1 MARRPGLGKGL
12 DALIPSGL
20 SDSGTNR
27 AARGASLVEIPVGD
41 LSPNPNQ
48 PRVYFDEESLS
59 DLSASIREIG
69 VLQPLLVRQ
78 LADGS
83 YQLIAG
89 ERRWRAAQR
98 AGLATVP
105 AVVKTTDDMS
115 SVEQALVE
123 NLHRQDLA
131 PLEEAGAYQQLI
143 DDFSLTHDDVAKR
156 VGKSRSSITNS
167 LRLLALPAA
176 IQAFLADG
184 KLSAGH
190 AKALLGTPDRAFQ
203 EQLARRAASEGWSV
217 RAIEEA
223 IRDRGGEGAI
233 AVVKPGKTDDGTVT
247 KLPPAG
253 LLELENQIS
262 EYLSTRVNVKM
273 NSNKKGSVIIEFA
286 GLDGVDVEH
295 RPAGGL
301 HRAADAVFRAVLV
314 DQAADGAAGGVV
326 DARDATGADGHEF
339 LLRLNGGQRG
349 RQRQHG
355 GSEREAGSGGFQGN
369 GHADSL

>member
-1 MARRPGLGKGL
+1 
-12 DALIPSGL
+12 
-20 SDSGTNR
+20 
-27 AARGASLVEIPVGD
+27 LVEIPVGD

-48 PRVYFDEESLS
+48 PRVHFDEESLS

-203 EQLARRAASEGWSV
+203 EQLARRAATEGWSV

-223 IRDRGGEGAI
+223 IRDRGGEGAT
-233 AVVKPGKTDDGTVT
+233 AVVKPGKTDDGSTSGGGTVT

-262 EYLSTRVNVKM
+262 EYLSTRVSVKM
-273 NSNKKGSVIIEFA
+273 NSNKKGSVTIEFA
-286 GLDGVDVEH
+286 GLDDLE
-295 RPAGGL
+295 
-301 HRAADAVFRAVLV
+301 
-314 DQAADGAAGGVV
+314 
-326 DARDATGADGHEF
+326 
-339 LLRLNGGQRG
+339 RLYYLMMG
-349 RQRQHG
+349 
-355 GSEREAGSGGFQGN
+355 AGSVE
-369 GHADSL
+369 

>member
-41 LSPNPNQ
+41 LSPNPHQ

-78 LADGS
+78 LPDGS

-89 ERRWRAAQR
+89 ERRWRAAQQ

-105 AVVKTTDDMS
+105 AVVKTTDDMA

-176 IQAFLADG
+176 IQVFLADG
-184 KLSAGH
+184 RLSAGH
-190 AKALLGTPDRAFQ
+190 AKALLGSPDRAFQ
-203 EQLARRAASEGWSV
+203 EQLARRAATEGWSV

-223 IRDRGGEGAI
+223 IRDRGGEGSA
-233 AVVKPGKTDDGTVT
+233 AVVAPGKTDDGSTSGGGGTVS

-253 LLELENQIS
+253 LLELESQIS
-262 EYLSTRVNVKM
+262 EYLSTRVGVKM
-273 NSNKKGSVIIEFA
+273 NSNKKGSVTIEFA
-286 GLDGVDVEH
+286 GLDDLERLYYLMMGAGPVE
-295 RPAGGL
+295 
-301 HRAADAVFRAVLV
+301 
-314 DQAADGAAGGVV
+314 
-326 DARDATGADGHEF
+326 
-339 LLRLNGGQRG
+339 
-349 RQRQHG
+349 
-355 GSEREAGSGGFQGN
+355 
-369 GHADSL
+369 

>member
-1 MARRPGLGKGL
+1 VARRPGLGKGL

-20 SDSGTNR
+20 SDSGSNR

-48 PRVYFDEESLS
+48 PRVHFDEESLS

-203 EQLARRAASEGWSV
+203 EQLARRAATEGWSV

-223 IRDRGGEGAI
+223 IRDRGGEGAT
-233 AVVKPGKTDDGTVT
+233 AVVKPGKTDDGSTSGGGTVT

-262 EYLSTRVNVKM
+262 EYLSTRVSVKM
-273 NSNKKGSVIIEFA
+273 NSNKKGSVTIEFA
-286 GLDGVDVEH
+286 GLDDLE
-295 RPAGGL
+295 
-301 HRAADAVFRAVLV
+301 
-314 DQAADGAAGGVV
+314 
-326 DARDATGADGHEF
+326 
-339 LLRLNGGQRG
+339 RLYYLMMG
-349 RQRQHG
+349 
-355 GSEREAGSGGFQGN
+355 AGSVE
-369 GHADSL
+369 

>member
-1 MARRPGLGKGL
+1 
-12 DALIPSGL
+12 
-20 SDSGTNR
+20 
-27 AARGASLVEIPVGD
+27 LVEIPVGD

-48 PRVYFDEESLS
+48 PRVHFDEESLS
-59 DLSASIREIG
+59 DLAASIREIG

-203 EQLARRAASEGWSV
+203 EQLARRAAAEGWSV

-223 IRDRGGEGAI
+223 IRDRGGEGAT
-233 AVVKPGKTDDGTVT
+233 AVVKPGKTDDGSTSGGRTVT

-262 EYLSTRVNVKM
+262 EYLSTRVSVKM
-273 NSNKKGSVIIEFA
+273 NSNKKGSVTIEFA
-286 GLDGVDVEH
+286 GLDDLE
-295 RPAGGL
+295 
-301 HRAADAVFRAVLV
+301 
-314 DQAADGAAGGVV
+314 
-326 DARDATGADGHEF
+326 
-339 LLRLNGGQRG
+339 RLYYLMMG
-349 RQRQHG
+349 
-355 GSEREAGSGGFQGN
+355 AGSVE
-369 GHADSL
+369 

>member
-12 DALIPSGL
+12 DALIPSGF
-20 SDSGTNR
+20 SDSGTSTS
-27 AARGASLVEIPVGD
+27 ARGASLVEIPVGD
-41 LSPNPNQ
+41 LSPNPHQ
-48 PRVYFDEESLS
+48 PRVHFDEESLS
-59 DLSASIREIG
+59 DLAASIRQIG

-78 LADGS
+78 LPDGS

-89 ERRWRAAQR
+89 ERRWRAAQQ

-105 AVVKTTDDMS
+105 AVVKTTDDMA

-184 KLSAGH
+184 RLSAGH
-190 AKALLGTPDRAFQ
+190 AKALLGSPDRAFQ
-203 EQLARRAASEGWSV
+203 EQLARRAATEGWSV

-223 IRDRGGEGAI
+223 IRDRGGEGST
-233 AVVKPGKTDDGTVT
+233 AVVAPGKTDDGSTSGGGGTVS

-253 LLELENQIS
+253 LLELESQIS
-262 EYLSTRVNVKM
+262 EYLSTRVGVKM
-273 NSNKKGSVIIEFA
+273 NSNKKGSVTIEFA
-286 GLDGVDVEH
+286 GLDDLERLYYLMMGAGPVE
-295 RPAGGL
+295 
-301 HRAADAVFRAVLV
+301 
-314 DQAADGAAGGVV
+314 
-326 DARDATGADGHEF
+326 
-339 LLRLNGGQRG
+339 
-349 RQRQHG
+349 
-355 GSEREAGSGGFQGN
+355 
-369 GHADSL
+369 

>member
-12 DALIPSGL
+12 DALIPSGF
-20 SDSGTNR
+20 SDSGTSTS
-27 AARGASLVEIPVGD
+27 ARGASLVEIPVGD
-41 LSPNPNQ
+41 LSPNPHQ

-59 DLSASIREIG
+59 DLAASIRQIG

-78 LADGS
+78 LPDGS

-89 ERRWRAAQR
+89 ERRWRAAQQ

-105 AVVKTTDDMS
+105 AVVKTTDDMA

-184 KLSAGH
+184 RLSAGH
-190 AKALLGTPDRAFQ
+190 AKALLGSPDRAFQ
-203 EQLARRAASEGWSV
+203 EQLARRAATEGWSV

-223 IRDRGGEGAI
+223 IRDRGGEGST
-233 AVVKPGKTDDGTVT
+233 AVVASGKTDDGSTSGGGGTVS

-253 LLELENQIS
+253 LLELESQIS
-262 EYLSTRVNVKM
+262 EYLSTRVSVKM
-273 NSNKKGSVIIEFA
+273 NSNKKGAVTIEFA
-286 GLDGVDVEH
+286 GLDDLERLYYLMMGAGPVE
-295 RPAGGL
+295 
-301 HRAADAVFRAVLV
+301 
-314 DQAADGAAGGVV
+314 
-326 DARDATGADGHEF
+326 
-339 LLRLNGGQRG
+339 
-349 RQRQHG
+349 
-355 GSEREAGSGGFQGN
+355 
-369 GHADSL
+369 

>member
-1 MARRPGLGKGL
+1 VARRPGLGKGL

-20 SDSGTNR
+20 SDSGTSTL
-27 AARGASLVEIPVGD
+27 ARGASLVEIPVED

-59 DLSASIREIG
+59 DLAASIREIG

-78 LADGS
+78 LPDGS

-184 KLSAGH
+184 RLSAGH
-190 AKALLGTPDRAFQ
+190 AKALLGSPDRAFQ
-203 EQLARRAASEGWSV
+203 EQLARRAATEGWSV

-223 IRDRGGEGAI
+223 IRDRGGAGST
-233 AVVKPGKTDDGTVT
+233 AVVAPGQTDDGSTSGGGGTVS

-253 LLELENQIS
+253 LLELESQIS
-262 EYLSTRVNVKM
+262 EYLSTRVGVKM
-273 NSNKKGSVIIEFA
+273 NSNKKGSVTIEFA
-286 GLDGVDVEH
+286 GLDDLE
-295 RPAGGL
+295 RL
-301 HRAADAVFRAVLV
+301 YYLM
-314 DQAADGAAGGVV
+314 
-326 DARDATGADGHEF
+326 TGAGPVE
-339 LLRLNGGQRG
+339 
-349 RQRQHG
+349 
-355 GSEREAGSGGFQGN
+355 
-369 GHADSL
+369 

>member
-1 MARRPGLGKGL
+1 VARRPGLGKGL
-12 DALIPSGL
+12 DALIPSGFG
-20 SDSGTNR
+20 DSGSDT

-48 PRVYFDEESLS
+48 
-59 DLSASIREIG
+59 LSASIREIG
-69 VLQPLLVRQ
+69 VLQPLIVRQ

-98 AGLATVP
+98 AGLTTVP

-167 LRLLALPAA
+167 LRLLTLPAA

-184 KLSAGH
+184 RLSAGH

-203 EQLARRAASEGWSV
+203 EQLARRAAIEGWSV
-217 RAIEEA
+217 RSIEEA
-223 IRDRGGEGAI
+223 IRDRGGDPPTP
-233 AVVKPGKTDDGTVT
+233 VVKPGKTGDDSDTGGTVT

-253 LLELENQIS
+253 LLELESQIS
-262 EYLSTRVNVKM
+262 EYLSTRVNVRM
-273 NSNKKGSVIIEFA
+273 NSNKKGAVTIEFA
-286 GLDGVDVEH
+286 GLDDLE
-295 RPAGGL
+295 
-301 HRAADAVFRAVLV
+301 
-314 DQAADGAAGGVV
+314 
-326 DARDATGADGHEF
+326 
-339 LLRLNGGQRG
+339 RLYYLMM
-349 RQRQHG
+349 
-355 GSEREAGSGGFQGN
+355 GSGPVE
-369 GHADSL
+369 

>member
-48 PRVYFDEESLS
+48 PRVHFDEESLS

-78 LADGS
+78 LADGT

-203 EQLARRAASEGWSV
+203 EQLARRAATEGWSV

-223 IRDRGGEGAI
+223 IRDRGGEGAT
-233 AVVKPGKTDDGTVT
+233 AVVKPGKTDDGSTTGGGTVT

-262 EYLSTRVNVKM
+262 EYLSTRVSVKM
-273 NSNKKGSVIIEFA
+273 NSNKKGSVTIEFA
-286 GLDGVDVEH
+286 GLDDLE
-295 RPAGGL
+295 
-301 HRAADAVFRAVLV
+301 
-314 DQAADGAAGGVV
+314 
-326 DARDATGADGHEF
+326 
-339 LLRLNGGQRG
+339 RLYYLMMG
-349 RQRQHG
+349 
-355 GSEREAGSGGFQGN
+355 AGSVE
-369 GHADSL
+369 

>member
-1 MARRPGLGKGL
+1 
-12 DALIPSGL
+12 
-20 SDSGTNR
+20 
-27 AARGASLVEIPVGD
+27 VEIPVGD

-48 PRVYFDEESLS
+48 PRVHFDEESLS

-98 AGLATVP
+98 AGLTTVP

-203 EQLARRAASEGWSV
+203 EQLARRAAAEGWSV

-223 IRDRGGEGAI
+223 IRDRGGEGAT
-233 AVVKPGKTDDGTVT
+233 AVVKPGKTDDGSTSGGGTVT

-262 EYLSTRVNVKM
+262 EYLSTRVSVKM
-273 NSNKKGSVIIEFA
+273 NSNKKGSVTIEFA
-286 GLDGVDVEH
+286 GLDDLERLYYLMMGAGPVE
-295 RPAGGL
+295 
-301 HRAADAVFRAVLV
+301 
-314 DQAADGAAGGVV
+314 
-326 DARDATGADGHEF
+326 
-339 LLRLNGGQRG
+339 
-349 RQRQHG
+349 
-355 GSEREAGSGGFQGN
+355 
-369 GHADSL
+369 